1 MVGELVDPYRSEPAY
16 GLAERPMLESWL
28 EFHRATLQLKCQGLD
43 AERLAA
49 RPVPT
54 SALSL
59 HGLVRHLADVE
70 RGWFTR
76 TLLRAPDTPPLFYD
90 PAVEDSGMVPLDGA
104 DHAADLTVWQEECAR
119 SRQHAA
125 RFDLDDASLRDGQ
138 ECSLR
143 WIYLHMIEEY
153 ARHNGHA
160 DLLRELVDGAV
171 GW

>member
-1 MVGELVDPYRSEPAY
+1 
-16 GLAERPMLESWL
+16 MLEAWL

-90 PAVEDSGMVPLDGA
+90 PAVEDSGMVPLDGRRPRRRPHRLA
-104 DHAADLTVWQEECAR
+104 GGVRAQPATR
-119 SRQHAA
+119 R
-125 RFDLDDASLRDGQ
+125 
-138 ECSLR
+138 
-143 WIYLHMIEEY
+143 
-153 ARHNGHA
+153 
-160 DLLRELVDGAV
+160 AV
-171 GW
+171 RPRRRRPA